1 MSTSAEQMAFG
12 PVIRHNRARAAR
24 ARRRHPEPQPVR
36 DGRVGAPL
44 AVRGDLAPA
53 EALTSPAAPGRRNL
67 TVAAPTAARRLAR
80 FVTDL
85 TLDKVPAE
93 VVTKATLLALDT
105 LGNALAATRDDFGR
119 AVLGV
124 AEGLGG
130 APESLLL
137 GRTSRVAAANAV
149 LANAT
154 LAHGLDFDDTR
165 EDAIVHTG
173 CVAVTTALAAGE
185 AAGAGGPAVL
195 EALIAGVEVMCRV
208 GLVVPGALHAR
219 HFHPT
224 SITSSFAA
232 AAATARLAGLSEDQL
247 VHAFGICGS
256 QAGGIIEY
264 LADGSW
270 TKRLHPGWGA
280 HAGVIAAHLAR
291 AGFTGPATVLEGTHG
306 LYAAFA
312 GGHDDTRL
320 DALLESA
327 GRTWELA
334 ELTLKPY
341 PCGSIAQPYMDCAV
355 RLREQVRPDEIAAIR
370 CRTAAGPVPRLWEP
384 LADKHAPPNG
394 YAAKFS
400 LPYLVASIL
409 VRGRAGLSEFTHE
422 AAHDPAVLA
431 VARRVTYELDATID
445 YPRQFVGD
453 VEITRTDGRTLRERR
468 DRPRGGPDDPLTRD
482 EVEAKFRGNAGLAL
496 PAAQVERAIRGVHG
510 LAAGAPL
517 AALLTALIPG
527 RS

>member
-1 MSTSAEQMAFG
+1 MA
-12 PVIRHNRARAAR
+12 
-24 ARRRHPEPQPVR
+24 
-36 DGRVGAPL
+36 D
-44 AVRGDLAPA
+44 
-53 EALTSPAAPGRRNL
+53 EA
-67 TVAAPTAARRLAR
+67 AARRLAR
-80 FVTDL
+80 FVVGL
-85 TLDKVPAE
+85 RLDDVPAP
-93 VVTKATLLALDT
+93 VVAKASLLALDT
-105 LGNALAATRDDFGR
+105 LGNALAAAREDFGR

-124 AEGLGG
+124 AERLGG
-130 APESLLL
+130 APESTLL
-137 GRTSRVAAANAV
+137 GTPARVAAANAV

-185 AAGAGGPAVL
+185 AVGAGGRAVL
-195 EALIAGVEVMCRV
+195 ESLIAAVEVMCRV
-208 GLVVPGALHAR
+208 GLAVPGALHAR

-232 AAATARLAGLSEDQL
+232 AAAAARLYKLSEDQL

-256 QAGGIIEY
+256 QAAGIIEY
-264 LADGSW
+264 LTDGSW

-280 HAGVIAAHLAR
+280 HAGVIAAQLAR
-291 AGFTGPATVLEGTHG
+291 AGFTGPETVLEGSHG

-312 GGHDDTRL
+312 GGHDAKRL
-320 DALLESA
+320 DGLLESV
-327 GRTWELA
+327 GRTWELD

-355 RLREQVRPDEIAAIR
+355 RLRERVRPAEIAAIR

-384 LADKHAPPNG
+384 LSGKHAPPNG

-409 VRGRAGLSEFTHE
+409 VRGRAGLAEF
-422 AAHDPAVLA
+422 ADDAVRDPEVLA
-431 VARRVTYELDATID
+431 VARRVTYALDATID

-453 VEITRTDGRTLRERR
+453 VEITLADGRVLRERQ
-468 DRPRGGPDDPLTRD
+468 DRPRGGPDAPLTRR
-482 EVEAKFRGNAGLAL
+482 EIEAKFRGNAALAL
-496 PAAQVERAIRGVHG
+496 PAGRIDDAIRAIDGLVADGPLTDLLASVTVER
-510 LAAGAPL
+510 
-517 AALLTALIPG
+517 T
-527 RS
+527 